1 MRGGGSRGRERV
13 VEGLDR
19 FSSGQR
25 VESEA
30 GSLSQV
36 LDLDAEFVLEI
47 AAVPK
52 QVDGDSVGLA
62 VSEVISRGL
71 HLRHFQVRFG

>member
-1 MRGGGSRGRERV
+1 MRSGGSCGRERV

-19 FSSGQR
+19 FSSGHR

-30 GSLSQV
+30 GSRAPV
-36 LDLDAEFVLEI
+36 LDLDTEFILEI

-62 VSEVISRGL
+62 VSEVISRG
-71 HLRHFQVRFG
+71 